1 MNKVLRIRI
10 LAALMAM
17 VIGLVAFSAGSS
29 LTVSAKTQA
38 ELEQEQKDL
47 LAEANKWASKYE
59 SNEASIEEKEAYQKT
74 LQRQINNIEAQMQLI
89 KSQIS
94 ALNAELK
101 EADEKL
107 SKKEDEIAAREAEIA
122 ADFSKLQQ
130 RLRAIS
136 KSGNM
141 SGLQML
147 FSTEDYTDYLYKNK
161 IMQRIAENDE
171 ALMKSLEAE
180 IAEIHKQMDAIEEER
195 KGVEEKKAEVEKL
208 KAKQQKK
215 ADQVDA
221 LYAEAEK
228 VIRDLESDSAY
239 YKSQQKKYEKEAAAI
254 DRQIANLIGNA
265 NATNT
270 SKYSGSMT
278 WPVPGYYTISS
289 YYGPRWGTIHRGID
303 ITGKYRGEIY
313 NASIYAAADGVVS
326 YVNRSDKWGSTY
338 GYYVI
343 IDHGKD
349 ANGNTVASLYA
360 HMNSVA
366 GIQVGQQV
374 TGGKTILG
382 YVGST
387 GNSTGYHL
395 HFEIR
400 VNGAHTNPI
409 PKYVNPKNG

>member
-1 MNKVLRIRI
+1 MNKHRRLR
-10 LAALMAM
+10 LLSALMAT
-17 VIGLVAFSAGSS
+17 VIGFTLLSAGTS
-29 LTVSAKTQA
+29 VAAKTQS
-38 ELEQEQKDL
+38 ELEQEQQDL
-47 LAEANKWASKYE
+47 LAEANKWAGKYE
-59 SNEASIEEKEAYQKT
+59 ANEATIEEKEAYQKT
-74 LQRQINNIEAQMQLI
+74 LERQIANIEAQMNLI
-89 KSQIS
+89 KKEIGS
-94 ALNAELK
+94 LNADLK

-107 SKKEDEIAAREAEIA
+107 SAKEAEIAAREAEIA
-122 ADFSKLQQ
+122 ADFAKLQQ

-147 FSTEDYTDYLYKNK
+147 FSTKDYTDYLYKNK
-161 IMQRIAENDE
+161 IMQCIAENDE
-171 ALMKSLEAE
+171 ALMEALEAE
-180 IAEIHKQMDAIEEER
+180 ISKIHEQMDAISAER
-195 KGVEEKKAEVEKL
+195 AEVEEKKADVEKL

-221 LYAEAEK
+221 LYEEVEK

-239 YKSQQKKYEKEAAAI
+239 YKAQQKKYEKEAAAI

-270 SKYSGSMT
+270 SKYRGSMT
-278 WPVPGYYTISS
+278 WPTPGYYTISS

-313 NASIYAAADGVVS
+313 NANIYAAADGVVS
-326 YVNRSDKWGSTY
+326 YINRSDRWGSTY

-349 ANGNTVASLYA
+349 ENGNTVASLYA

-374 TGGKTILG
+374 TGGKTVLG